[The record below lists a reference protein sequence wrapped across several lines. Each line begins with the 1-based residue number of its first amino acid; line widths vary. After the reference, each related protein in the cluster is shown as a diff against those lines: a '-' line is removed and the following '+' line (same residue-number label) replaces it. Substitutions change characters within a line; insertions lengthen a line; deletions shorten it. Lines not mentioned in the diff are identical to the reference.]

1 MINLIFVGAGGF
13 FLELLD
19 YVKQDNIFDK
29 NFILK
34 GVLDDNLKSRTFDLP
49 HLGIVSEYEPQKD
62 DLFLIAIGSVLL
74 RNRFFEILKSKNAA
88 FYTYIHSTA
97 YVASSAHIEEGCI
110 IAPFSIINARA
121 LLKANVAV
129 NVHCSVGHESV
140 VGISSV
146 LSPYSAING
155 NAKVGDLCF
164 LGTRATVYPGV
175 VVGSKSIIDSHSYV
189 KSSVKSKSIVSSRGE
204 YIVLNNRLMR

>member
-1 MINLIFVGAGGF
+1 MVLGF
-13 FLELLD
+13 
-19 YVKQDNIFDK
+19 
-29 NFILK
+29 
-34 GVLDDNLKSRTFDLP
+34 SM
-49 HLGIVSEYEPQKD
+49 
-62 DLFLIAIGSVLL
+62 
-74 RNRFFEILKSKNAA
+74 
-88 FYTYIHSTA
+88 
-97 YVASSAHIEEGCI
+97 
-110 IAPFSIINARA
+110 

-129 NVHCSVGHESV
+129 NVNCSVGHESV

-164 LGTRATVYPGV
+164 LGTRATVFPGV

-189 KSSVKSKSIVSSRGE
+189 QSSVKSKSIVSSRGE